1 MQAETTVTYLD
12 QELISSGSF
21 HTLAVGPTTLKISYG
36 GESISVDFIVS
47 ESPLQERNKIWG
59 QVVSTDRLQIHIL
72 NFKQIMA
79 PPALG
84 PIDVGTMAGRP
95 LSLVVVVTGVKDSE
109 CKHIAYSLYMGG
121 FNG

>member
-12 QELISSGSF
+12 QELIASGSF
-21 HTLAVGPTTLKISYG
+21 HTLGVGTTTLAVRYG
-36 GESISVDFIVS
+36 GESISVDFVVS
-47 ESPLQERNKIWG
+47 ESQLQESNKIWG

-72 NFKQIMA
+72 NFKQVLG

-84 PIDVGTMAGRP
+84 PLDVGTMAGRP
-95 LSLVVVVTGVKDSE
+95 LSLVVVVTGVKGSE

-121 FNG
+121 QNG

>member
-12 QELISSGSF
+12 QELIASGSF
-21 HTLAVGPTTLKISYG
+21 HTLAVGSTTLKISYG
-36 GESISVDFIVS
+36 GESISVDFVVS

-72 NFKQIMA
+72 NFKQVMA

-95 LSLVVVVTGVKDSE
+95 LSLVVVVTGIKGSE

-121 FNG
+121 LNG